1 MSKINIEEVGRIAK
15 LARIG
20 LSDAETNSMT
30 LELGKILEFVEQLQK
45 VDISDI
51 PPTDQVTGLEDVWRE
66 DVVKPSMAREALLAN
81 APDKS
86 KGCFRVPKII
96 E

>member
-1 MSKINIEEVGRIAK
+1 MALTEKDVDYVAR
-15 LARIG
+15 LAR
-20 LSDAETNSMT
+20 LEVTAEERALYTGQ
-30 LELGKILEFVEQLQK
+30 LGKILGHADDLKAVDTSHVE
-45 VDISDI
+45 
-51 PPTDQVTGLEDVWRE
+51 PTSHVLPLKNVLRQDVPAESMPRE
-66 DVVKPSMAREALLAN
+66 EILAN

>member
-1 MSKINIEEVGRIAK
+1 MALTEKDVEYVAR
-15 LARIG
+15 LAR
-20 LSDAETNSMT
+20 
-30 LELGKILEFVEQLQK
+30 LEISPEDTALYTAQLGKILGHAAELNA
-45 VDISDI
+45 VDTASVA
-51 PPTDQVTGLEDVWRE
+51 PTLHVLPLTNVLRDDVSR
-66 DVVKPSMAREALLAN
+66 PSMPRDAILSN

>member
-1 MSKINIEEVGRIAK
+1 MALTEKDVEYVAR
-15 LARIG
+15 LARLEI
-20 LSDAETNSMT
+20 SDAEKT
-30 LELGKILEFVEQLQK
+30 LYTAQLGKILGHAQELNA
-45 VDISDI
+45 VDTSTVAATTHVL
-51 PPTDQVTGLEDVWRE
+51 PLSNVTRE
-66 DVVKPSMAREALLAN
+66 DAVKPSMAREEILSN

>member
-1 MSKINIEEVGRIAK
+1 MALTEKDVDYVAR
-15 LARIG
+15 LAR
-20 LSDAETNSMT
+20 LQVSPEERT
-30 LELGKILEFVEQLQK
+30 LYTSQLAKILDHAAELNA
-45 VDISDI
+45 VDVSQVA
-51 PPTDQVTGLEDVWRE
+51 PTSHVLPLKNVLRKDEPGQPMSRE
-66 DVVKPSMAREALLAN
+66 DVLLN

>member
-1 MSKINIEEVGRIAK
+1 VALTEKDVEYVAR
-15 LARIG
+15 LARLEI
-20 LSDAETNSMT
+20 SDAEKT
-30 LELGKILEFVEQLQK
+30 LYTAQLGKILGHAQELNA
-45 VDISDI
+45 VD
-51 PPTDQVTGLEDVWRE
+51 TAQVAATTHVLPLANVTRP
-66 DVVKPSMAREALLAN
+66 DVVVASMPREEILSN

>member
-1 MSKINIEEVGRIAK
+1 MPLSEKDVDYVAR
-15 LARIG
+15 LAR
-20 LSDAETNSMT
+20 
-30 LELGKILEFVEQLQK
+30 LEISGEEKALYTAQLAKILGHAQDLNAVDTSK
-45 VDISDI
+45 VA
-51 PPTDQVTGLEDVWRE
+51 PTTHVLPLHNVTRKDEIQ
-66 DVVKPSMAREALLAN
+66 PSMPREEILSN

>member
-1 MSKINIEEVGRIAK
+1 MGLSEKDVEYVAR
-15 LARIG
+15 LARLEI
-20 LSDAETNSMT
+20 SPEEKT
-30 LELGKILEFVEQLQK
+30 LYTAQLAKILGHAQELNAVETGQ
-45 VDISDI
+45 V
-51 PPTDQVTGLEDVWRE
+51 PPTLHVMPLKNVLRE
-66 DVVKPSMAREALLAN
+66 DSIRESMPRDEVLSN

>member
-1 MSKINIEEVGRIAK
+1 MALSERDVEYVAR
-15 LARIG
+15 LARLEISG
-20 LSDAETNSMT
+20 AEKT
-30 LELGKILEFVEQLQK
+30 LYTGQLDKILGHAQELNL
-45 VDISDI
+45 VDTTSVA
-51 PPTDQVTGLEDVWRE
+51 PTFHVLPLKNVLRE
-66 DVVKPSMAREALLAN
+66 DIERPSMPREEILAN

>member
-1 MSKINIEEVGRIAK
+1 MALTERDVEYVAR
-15 LARIG
+15 LARLEI
-20 LSDAETNSMT
+20 SADEKT
-30 LELGKILEFVEQLQK
+30 LYTSQLAKILGHAQELNA
-45 VDISDI
+45 VDTAAVA
-51 PPTDQVTGLEDVWRE
+51 PTTHVLPMKNVFRADVAKDSMPRE
-66 DVVKPSMAREALLAN
+66 EILSN